1 MELQVHFFARRGCRV
16 GSAERV
22 FSMGGKLY
30 HGKVGPLYPQCRAI
44 FEVLNGG
51 ALHPDYDLTLKPA
64 SGYMLRA
71 YSTRTMEKRG
81 AITREEVAFHTVLSG
96 HIKERNFRA
105 PAGNRHGV

>member
-1 MELQVHFFARRGCRV
+1 MARLVHYIHNVAR
-16 GSAERV
+16 
-22 FSMGGKLY
+22 F
-30 HGKVGPLYPQCRAI
+30 

-81 AITREEVAFHTVLSG
+81 GDNARRGGLSYVLSG
-96 HIKERNFRA
+96 HIKQRNFRA